1 VPLAIGL
8 LAAVLVAV
16 SAPMLWDPVP
26 RPHRRA
32 DRAGRGRDHARQAPN
47 PPAAPAAAVRTG
59 AARKGRRRAV
69 PSRPVAAR
77 AAATAN
83 GPASLDADT
92 ERAPS

>member
-32 DRAGRGRDHARQAPN
+32 DRNGRGLDHARQAAN
-47 PPAAPAAAVRTG
+47 PPAAPAAAIRNG
-59 AARKGRRRAV
+59 AARNRRRRAV
-69 PSRPVAAR
+69 RSRPL
-77 AAATAN
+77 AATAK
-83 GPASLDADT
+83 GPAALDADT
-92 ERAPS
+92 ERTPS

>member
-1 VPLAIGL
+1 MPLAIGL

-32 DRAGRGRDHARQAPN
+32 DRAGRGRDQARGAPN
-47 PPAAPAAAVRTG
+47 PPAAPAAG